1 MLPKPP
7 PREPSLGFLYLPP
20 YRLFGES
27 IAGEATCLQVP
38 EFDLGFDIGVCPR
51 AMLSCKHLAITHGH
65 MDHIGGLAYFCSQR
79 RFQGMGTGKII
90 CDERIAP
97 AIKRMMDGYVDLE
110 RQRTPYELI
119 PIKPDQSIEIK
130 PNIFLR
136 GFETEH
142 TCPSFGYT
150 VSERRT
156 KLKPE
161 FTDFPQEKL
170 RELKE
175 RGIEITRSFEIPIV
189 AYTGDTAPGP
199 HLVREDVRKAQIL
212 ITECTF
218 LEPDHKER
226 ARVGMHMHVD
236 DLAEWLRV
244 VESQYVVLVHISRR
258 TDMSMARQRIAQ
270 ISGPKMADRIHFLM
284 DYKGNREKYERQ
296 VAEAEA
302 KEGKRPA
309 PGGAT
314 PDAATSGVV
323 NTGTGAPRSDG
334 ATGAQSEDDDE

>member
-7 PREPSLGFLYLPP
+7 PREPTLGFLYLPP
-20 YRLFGES
+20 FRIFGES
-27 IAGEATCLQVP
+27 IAGESTCLQVP
-38 EFDLGFDIGVCPR
+38 ELDLGFDIGSCPR
-51 AMLSCKHLAITHGH
+51 AMLSSKHLAITHGH

-79 RFQGMGTGKII
+79 RFQGMGSARII

-97 AIKRMMDGYVDLE
+97 AVKRMMDGYVDLE
-110 RQRTPYELI
+110 RQRTPYDLI
-119 PIKPDQSIEIK
+119 PIKPDQPVEVK
-130 PNIFLR
+130 NNVFLR

-161 FTDFPQEKL
+161 FVELPQEKL

-175 RGIEITRSFEIPIV
+175 RGVEITRSFEIPLF

-226 ARVGMHMHVD
+226 ARVGMHMHID

-244 VESQYVVLVHISRR
+244 VESQWVVLVHVSRR
-258 TDMSMARQRIAQ
+258 TDMLAARKRIAQ
-270 ISGPKMADRIHFLM
+270 VAGDKLVQKVLFLM
-284 DYKGNREKYERQ
+284 DYKGNRERYEKQ
-296 VAEAEA
+296 QTDADA
-302 KEGKRPA
+302 KEGKKTPPPAAAKPDSRPD
-309 PGGAT
+309 
-314 PDAATSGVV
+314 DA
-323 NTGTGAPRSDG
+323 
-334 ATGAQSEDDDE
+334 EDDV